1 MRYLYTLAIIWLT
14 PFFTLRLF
22 WKSRLNPG
30 YRQRWLQRFGI
41 FDTPPL
47 QQSIWIHAASVG
59 EVQATQQLVK
69 QLQHHYRGQQI
80 VFSTTTPTGA
90 ERVELLFG
98 NDVIH
103 FYFPYDIPFV
113 INRWLNQVM
122 PVKLIMM
129 ETEIWPNLLIAC
141 QERRIPA
148 ILANGRLSEKSL
160 TGYLRF
166 GQFAQQVFQSIRV
179 VAVQSED
186 DAARFLQVGVSPG
199 RMGIT
204 GSVKFDVSQP
214 AIVREQAEAMRR
226 LIGTGRPV
234 WIAAST
240 REGEEEA
247 VLAAHSRVCEKI
259 PQALVILVPRHPE
272 RFDKIAQLCEQRG
285 FTIMRR
291 SSNRICTTE
300 HDVFL
305 GDSMG
310 ELPMMYQVADVAF
323 VGGSL
328 VDTGGQNVLEPASFG
343 LPVLFGPSMYNF
355 AAISEML
362 LSEQAALRVDDAD
375 ALAEQVVAW
384 LSDASERARFG
395 ENARRLVEENRGA
408 TEKLVELIRQ
418 LDESD

>member
-1 MRYLYTLAIIWLT
+1 MRYLYTTLIILLA

-30 YRQRWLQRFGI
+30 YRQRWLERFGV
-41 FDTPPL
+41 FESPPL

-69 QLQHHYRGQQI
+69 QLQQRYPGTTI
-80 VFSTTTPTGA
+80 VLSTTTPTGA
-90 ERVELLFG
+90 ERVKLLYG
-98 NDVIH
+98 DDVIH
-103 FYFPYDIPFV
+103 YYFPYDIPFV
-113 INRWLNQVM
+113 INRWLNQVR
-122 PVKLIMM
+122 PEKLIMM

-141 QERRIPA
+141 QEKQIPA
-148 ILANGRLSEKSL
+148 ILANGRLSERSL
-160 TGYLRF
+160 HGYLRF
-166 GQFAQQVFQSIRV
+166 GRFTQQVFQSIRV

-186 DAARFLQVGVSPG
+186 DAQRFKQVGVSPG
-199 RMGIT
+199 QMHIT

-247 VLAAHSRVCEKI
+247 VLAAHARVCETI
-259 PQALVILVPRHPE
+259 SEALLILVPRHPE

-285 FTIMRR
+285 FTLMRR
-291 SSNRICTTE
+291 SSNRTCTAE
-300 HDVFL
+300 HNVFL

-355 AAISEML
+355 ATISEML
-362 LSEQAALRVDDAD
+362 LCEQAALRVDDAA
-375 ALAEQVVAW
+375 ALADQVVNW
-384 LSDASERARFG
+384 LSDASERAKYG

-408 TEKLVELIRQ
+408 TDKLVSLIAA
-418 LDESD
+418 LD

>member
-1 MRYLYTLAIIWLT
+1 MRFYYTVLLVLLA

-30 YRQRWLQRFGI
+30 YRQRWLQRFAV
-41 FDTPPL
+41 FQTKPL

-69 QLQHHYRGQQI
+69 KLHQQYPNQKI

-90 ERVELLFG
+90 DRVKLMFG
-98 NDVIH
+98 DDVTH
-103 FYFPYDIPFV
+103 FYFPYDIPVV
-113 INRWLNQVM
+113 IKRWLAHVRPVM
-122 PVKLIMM
+122 LIMM

-141 QERRIPA
+141 HESNIPA
-148 ILANGRLSEKSL
+148 VLANARLSVKSL
-160 TGYLRF
+160 AGYQRF
-166 GQFAQQVFQSIRV
+166 GSFARQIFQSIQM
-179 VAVQSED
+179 VAAQSQD
-186 DAARFLQVGVSPG
+186 DAKRFHQLGVKSERLQ
-199 RMGIT
+199 IT
-204 GSVKFDVSQP
+204 GSVKFDIHQP
-214 AIVREQAEAMRR
+214 AIIREQAEAMRR
-226 LIGTGRPV
+226 LIGAGRPV

-247 VLAAHSRVCEKI
+247 VLAAHQRVCEAM
-259 PQALVILVPRHPE
+259 PDALMILVPRHPE

-285 FTIMRR
+285 FSLMRR
-291 SSNRICTTE
+291 SWNKVCTEE
-300 HDVFL
+300 HSIFL

-310 ELPMMYQVADVAF
+310 ELSLMYQIADVAF

-355 AAISEML
+355 STISEML
-362 LSEQAALRVDDAD
+362 LCEQAAIRIDDAV
-375 ALAEQVVAW
+375 ALADQVIAW
-384 LSDASERARFG
+384 LSDASERSRYG

-408 TEKLVELIRQ
+408 TDKLMALIISIQ
-418 LDESD
+418 

>member
-1 MRYLYTLAIIWLT
+1 MRHLYTIFIILLV

-30 YRQRWLQRFGI
+30 YRQRWQERFG
-41 FDTPPL
+41 FFESGAL
-47 QQSIWIHAASVG
+47 AQSIWIHAASVG

-69 QLQHHYRGQQI
+69 QLQQRYPGKQI

-90 ERVELLFG
+90 ERVKLLYG

-103 FYFPYDIPFV
+103 YYFPYDIPFV
-113 INRWLNQVM
+113 INRWLKQVR
-122 PVKLIMM
+122 PQKLIMM

-141 QERRIPA
+141 QKTHIPA

-160 TGYLRF
+160 RGYLRF
-166 GQFAQQVFQSIRV
+166 GRFAQQVFQSIRV
-179 VAVQSED
+179 VAVQSVD
-186 DAARFLQVGVSPG
+186 DAERFKQAGV
-199 RMGIT
+199 RTEQMEIT

-214 AIVREQAEAMRR
+214 AVVREQAEAMRR

-247 VLAAHSRVCEKI
+247 VLAAHARVCEKI
-259 PQALVILVPRHPE
+259 PEALMILVPRHPE

-285 FTIMRR
+285 FTLMRR
-291 SSNRICTTE
+291 SSNRTCTAE
-300 HDVFL
+300 HKIFL

-328 VDTGGQNVLEPASFG
+328 VDSGGQNVLEPASFG

-355 AAISEML
+355 ATISEML
-362 LSEQAALRVDDAD
+362 LCEQAALRVDDAV
-375 ALAEQVVAW
+375 ALADQVIAW
-384 LSDASERARFG
+384 LSDASERAKYG

-408 TEKLVELIRQ
+408 TEKLVSLISS
-418 LDESD
+418 LD

>member
-1 MRYLYTLAIIWLT
+1 MRYLYTILIILLA

-22 WKSRLNPG
+22 WKSRLNTG
-30 YRQRWLQRFGI
+30 YRQRWLERFGI
-41 FDTPPL
+41 FESSPL

-69 QLQHHYRGQQI
+69 QLHQRFPHNPV

-90 ERVELLFG
+90 ERVKLLYG
-98 NDVIH
+98 DDVIH
-103 FYFPYDIPFV
+103 YYFPYDIPLV
-113 INRWLNQVM
+113 INRWLKQVN
-122 PVKLIMM
+122 PQKLIMM
-129 ETEIWPNLLIAC
+129 ETEVWPNLLMAC
-141 QERRIPA
+141 QQKQIPA

-160 TGYLRF
+160 RGYLRF
-166 GQFAQQVFQSIRV
+166 GHFTQQVFQAIRV

-186 DAARFLQVGVSPG
+186 DAERFKQVGVNPAH
-199 RMGIT
+199 MHIT

-226 LIGTGRPV
+226 LIGSGRPV

-240 REGEEEA
+240 RDGEEEA
-247 VLAAHSRVCEKI
+247 VLAAHARVSEKI
-259 PQALVILVPRHPE
+259 PEALLILVPRHPE

-285 FTIMRR
+285 FTLMRR
-291 SSNRICTTE
+291 SSNRICSEE
-300 HDVFL
+300 HNIFL

-355 AAISEML
+355 ATISEML
-362 LSEQAALRVDDAD
+362 LCEQAALRVDDAA
-375 ALAEQVVAW
+375 ALAEQVVTW
-384 LSDASERARFG
+384 LSDASERAKYG

-408 TEKLVELIRQ
+408 TDKLVSLIAG
-418 LDESD
+418 LD

>member
-1 MRYLYTLAIIWLT
+1 MRYLYTFVIILLA

-22 WKSRLNPG
+22 WKGRLNRG
-30 YRQRWLQRFGI
+30 YRQRWLERFGI
-41 FDTPPL
+41 FETRPL

-69 QLQHHYRGQQI
+69 QLQQRYPGKQI

-90 ERVELLFG
+90 ERVKLLYG

-103 FYFPYDIPFV
+103 YYFPYDIPFV
-113 INRWLNQVM
+113 INRWLNHVR
-122 PVKLIMM
+122 PEKLVMM

-141 QERRIPA
+141 QENHIPA

-160 TGYLRF
+160 RGYLRF
-166 GQFAQQVFQSIRV
+166 GRFAHQVFQSIRV

-186 DAARFLQVGVSPG
+186 DAGRFKQVGVRPG
-199 RMGIT
+199 QMHIT

-214 AIVREQAEAMRR
+214 AIAREQAEAMRR

-247 VLAAHSRVCEKI
+247 VLAAHARVCEKI
-259 PQALVILVPRHPE
+259 PEALMILVPRHPE
-272 RFDKIAQLCEQRG
+272 RFDKIAQLCQQRG
-285 FTIMRR
+285 FTLMRR
-291 SSNRICTTE
+291 SSNKACTAE
-300 HDVFL
+300 HNIFL

-355 AAISEML
+355 ATISEML
-362 LSEQAALRVDDAD
+362 LCEQAALRVDDAVV
-375 ALAEQVVAW
+375 LADQVIAW
-384 LSDASERARFG
+384 LSDASERAIFG

-408 TEKLVELIRQ
+408 TEKLVSLISA
-418 LDESD
+418 LD